1 MTHQLREQL
10 PHQVRESFQHLR
22 QSYYGSTSPIVG
34 EFSLERPT
42 DPEEIDAMFDRVR
55 SERDI
60 GEATNMTMDQKWGI
74 VYAHEQYRWNQLKK
88 KEAMIKKAGAG
99 TGEGKPAAAVFSKD
113 TPEWYL
119 KKFMDQTITAK
130 HVGSLTVSLR
140 TLPIE

>member
-1 MTHQLREQL
+1 VPQQLRESL
-10 PHQVRESFQHLR
+10 QHLR
-22 QSYYGSTSPIVG
+22 QSYYETTSPITG
-34 EFSLERPT
+34 EFRLERPIH
-42 DPEEIDAMFDRVR
+42 PEEIDAMFERVR

-60 GEATNMTMDQKWGI
+60 AEATNMTMDQKWGI
-74 VYAHEQYRWNQLKK
+74 VYAHEQDRWLQLKK
-88 KEAMIKKAGAG
+88 KEAVLKKAGAG
-99 TGEGKPAAAVFSKD
+99 AGEGNAAVAVFAKD

>member
-1 MTHQLREQL
+1 
-10 PHQVRESFQHLR
+10 
-22 QSYYGSTSPIVG
+22 
-34 EFSLERPT
+34 
-42 DPEEIDAMFDRVR
+42 MFERVR

-60 GEATNMTMDQKWGI
+60 GEATNMTMEQKWGI
-74 VYAHEQYRWNQLKK
+74 VYAHEQDRWNNLKR
-88 KEAMIKKAGAG
+88 KEAMIKKAAAG
-99 TGEGKPAAAVFSKD
+99 SGDGKAIAVYSKD